1 MDRSLGGKLDPN
13 LVVPMQFRDG
23 ERAVPGHLAR
33 MFSGIETYRITYAQA
48 IDEANRRQLSEYVGN
63 AAASVLAEMR

>member
-1 MDRSLGGKLDPN
+1 
-13 LVVPMQFRDG
+13 MQFRDG